1 MSINGYDSD
10 PVAGPCLPEYLS
22 PVIGDN
28 ITSSTLISPHSSVTP
43 DQRIHSDHS
52 QGNTARHSIILVY
65 TVILFM

>member
-43 DQRIHSDHS
+43 DHS

-65 TVILFM
+65 TVILFV